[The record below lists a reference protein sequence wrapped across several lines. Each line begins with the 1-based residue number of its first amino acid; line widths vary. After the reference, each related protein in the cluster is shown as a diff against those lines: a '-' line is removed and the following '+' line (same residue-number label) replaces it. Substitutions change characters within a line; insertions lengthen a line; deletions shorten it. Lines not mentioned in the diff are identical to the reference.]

1 MTTLIISNKEMESM
15 MKIIAS
21 LEGSVLLINCVSK
34 IIEDEVKEQ
43 KRGFL
48 VILFGIS
55 GANLLGYLLEGKGDI
70 RAEQT

>member
-21 LEGSVLLINCVSK
+21 LEGSVLLIHCVSK

-48 VILFGIS
+48 VILFGTS

-70 RAEQT
+70 RAKQT